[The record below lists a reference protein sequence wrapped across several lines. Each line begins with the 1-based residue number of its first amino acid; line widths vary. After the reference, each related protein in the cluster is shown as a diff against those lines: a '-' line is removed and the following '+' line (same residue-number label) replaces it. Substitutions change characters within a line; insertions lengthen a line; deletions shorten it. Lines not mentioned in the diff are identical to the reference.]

1 LGSFLVVPELRR
13 QHGAGSTTTYRRLA
27 YIVAATVLVADQIA
41 KQLAVHYLADGP
53 VALFGGVHLQLFR
66 NYAGPGGS
74 WAGHTVLISIFTIAA
89 AIVLFAVITRSRLDR
104 LTAIGLGLFLG
115 GAVGNGLDRV
125 LRGPGP
131 LHGGVVDWLA
141 PSAHGGSMNLAD
153 LALNA
158 AVVVMIAGALL
169 SMRSSRADRAAP
181 GAPSR

>member
-1 LGSFLVVPELRR
+1 MPDRRR
-13 QHGAGSTTTYRRLA
+13 QDGAGSTNHRWLA
-27 YIVAATVLVADQIA
+27 VAVAATVIAADQIA
-41 KQLAVHYLADGP
+41 KLLAVHYLSDGP
-53 VALFGGVHLQLFR
+53 VHLFGGLHLQLFR

-74 WAGHTVLISIFTIAA
+74 WAGHTVLISVFTVVA
-89 AIVLFAVITRSRLDR
+89 AIVLVVVIARSRLDR
-104 LTAIGLGLFLG
+104 LTAIGFGLFLG
-115 GAVGNGLDRV
+115 GAVGNGLDRL

-169 SMRSSRADRAAP
+169 SVRSSRADRTAP
-181 GAPSR
+181 DAPSP